1 MFIKDKRREVY
12 LMTLLCI

>member
-12 LMTLLCI
+12 LMTVLCI